1 MPGNLVFLYKARGSL
16 SRAKAIAGGGT
27 TAPVRQKRGSLLI
40 LRSAQSSRFVQAHAD
55 DSVTLLPSCSVTSPE
70 RPCLML
76 VSRKLCAE
84 KEGGLCLAREDQ
96 QPPASVSPSAPPVCR
111 RLWKQAVPTGSR
123 ALTEP

>member
-40 LRSAQSSRFVQAHAD
+40 LRSAQSSCFVQAHAD

-84 KEGGLCLAREDQ
+84 KEGGLCRLVVMPGPVGFFFQ
-96 QPPASVSPSAPPVCR
+96 VSHD
-111 RLWKQAVPTGSR
+111 TGSV
-123 ALTEP
+123 TP